1 MIKVALQ
8 GAEFYAYHGF
18 YHEEQLIG
26 THFLVDVQVGFYA
39 DIDLDKDNLSNTV
52 NYEMLYAIIEQEMK
66 HTRKVIET
74 VAQAILNR
82 VKTEFTFIEMAEV
95 TIKKQR
101 PPFSGPIKQS
111 VITLSYQK

>member
-1 MIKVALQ
+1 MIKVALE
-8 GAEFYAYHGF
+8 GAEFYAYHG
-18 YHEEQLIG
+18 YYPEEQLIG

-39 DIDLDKDNLSNTV
+39 DIDVEKDNLSDTV
-52 NYEMLYAIIEQEMK
+52 NYELLYAIIEEEMK

-82 VKTEFTFIEMAEV
+82 IKSEFTFIETAEV
-95 TIKKQR
+95 IIRKQR
-101 PPFSGPIKQS
+101 PPFRGPLKQS

>member
-1 MIKVALQ
+1 MINVALE

-18 YHEEQLIG
+18 YPEEQVIG

-39 DIDLDKDNLSNTV
+39 EIDVEKDNLSDTV
-52 NYEMLYAIIEQEMK
+52 NYEMLYAIIEEEMK

-82 VKTEFTFIEMAEV
+82 ITTEFIFIEAATV

-101 PPFSGPIKQS
+101 PPFRGPLKQS
-111 VITLSYQK
+111 VITLSYHK

>member
-1 MIKVALQ
+1 MINVALE

-18 YHEEQLIG
+18 YPEEQVIG

-39 DIDLDKDNLSNTV
+39 EIDVEKDNLSNTV
-52 NYEMLYAIIEQEMK
+52 NYEVLYAIIEEEMK
-66 HTRKVIET
+66 HTRKVIES

-82 VKTEFTFIEMAEV
+82 ITTEFLFIETAIV

-101 PPFSGPIKQS
+101 PPFRGPLKQS
-111 VITLSYQK
+111 VITLSYHK

>member
-1 MIKVALQ
+1 MINVALE

-18 YHEEQLIG
+18 YPEEQVIG

-39 DIDLDKDNLSNTV
+39 DIDVEKDNLSNTV
-52 NYEMLYAIIEQEMK
+52 NYEVLYAIIEEEMK
-66 HTRKVIET
+66 HTRKVIES

-82 VKTEFTFIEMAEV
+82 ITTEFIFIEIAVV

-101 PPFSGPIKQS
+101 PPFRGPLKQS
-111 VITLSYQK
+111 VITLSYHK